1 MEGSLSADAD
11 NSDHEDSG
19 SEDIDDSEDERE
31 ATANRLIDRIP
42 GAWATLVLAAVL
54 VLNHIAV
61 GLVPYTRGRAEW
73 WEVLISRRGPR
84 LLARCGAMRTR
95 AVDNGQFYRLVS
107 ATFLHADALHL
118 LLNTV
123 SLVVVGRVVEAVF
136 GRVRMLWV
144 FLISAMSGATA
155 SWLIGRTDASVGAS
169 GGVFGL
175 LGAIVIFGWRH
186 RHELPDDIG
195 RVFRRRVAVIAVANL
210 ALGIPLRFID
220 DLAHFGGLVAGLI
233 AGTLLSN
240 EVTPGGRPTRGWT
253 VILAV
258 LSAICVGMAIRGV
271 AENWGL

>member
-1 MEGSLSADAD
+1 VSPTTNGEAVDQDGPLS
-11 NSDHEDSG
+11 EQ
-19 SEDIDDSEDERE
+19 E
-31 ATANRLIDRIP
+31 ATADRLVARIP
-42 GAWATLVLAAVL
+42 RAWATYVLSAVL
-54 VLNHIAV
+54 VLTHLAV
-61 GLVPYTRGRAEW
+61 GLIPYLRGRAEW

-95 AVDNGQFYRLVS
+95 AVDQGQFYRLTS

-123 SLVVVGRVVEAVF
+123 SLLVVGRVVEAVF

-144 FLISAMSGATA
+144 FLVSAMSGATA
-155 SWLIGRTDASVGAS
+155 SWLIGRTETSVGAS

-186 RHELPDDIG
+186 RHDLPDDIG
-195 RVFRRRVAVIAVANL
+195 RIFRRRVTIIVVANL

-220 DLAHFGGLVAGLI
+220 DLAHLGGLVAGLI

-240 EVTPGGRPTRGWT
+240 EVTPGEEPTRGWT
-253 VILAV
+253 VVLAV
-258 LSAICVGMAIRGV
+258 LTATFVGLAIRGV
-271 AENWGL
+271 ARNWGL

>member
-1 MEGSLSADAD
+1 MEGSLSDATSKRDRGDRGSGALDAAD
-11 NSDHEDSG
+11 S
-19 SEDIDDSEDERE
+19 ERE
-31 ATANRLIDRIP
+31 ATADRLVDRIP

-61 GLVPYTRGRAEW
+61 GLVPYMRGRAEW

-95 AVDNGQFYRLVS
+95 AVDRGQLYRLVS

-240 EVTPGGRPTRGWT
+240 EVTPGERPTRGWT
-253 VILAV
+253 IVLAV
-258 LSAICVGMAIRGV
+258 LSATFVGLAIRGV
-271 AENWGL
+271 ANNWGL